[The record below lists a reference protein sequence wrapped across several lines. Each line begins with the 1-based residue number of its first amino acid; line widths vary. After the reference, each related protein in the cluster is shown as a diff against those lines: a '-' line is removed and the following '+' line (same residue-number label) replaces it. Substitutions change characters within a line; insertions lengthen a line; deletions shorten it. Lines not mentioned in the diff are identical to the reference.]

1 MSLDWVTW
9 QGLGLATKAQAASEE
24 LQRMGSRDITPS
36 EAFKAW
42 EHIDVYDVAQAVV
55 VPVSS
60 PISAE
65 GSTAADTYLVAARDW
80 SQLST
85 TEVRN
90 ELEIGLRTIIASE
103 LRVTE
108 MELDANRPFAELG
121 LNSLM
126 AMAIRREAERFVGIE
141 LSATMLFNHP
151 TVASL
156 SDYLTK
162 IVSPQDD
169 SSNDEMAALSASAG
183 SVLDSLFDRIESTTP
198 EAERPT

>member
-1 MSLDWVTW
+1 
-9 QGLGLATKAQAASEE
+9 
-24 LQRMGSRDITPS
+24 
-36 EAFKAW
+36 
-42 EHIDVYDVAQAVV
+42 
-55 VPVSS
+55 
-60 PISAE
+60 
-65 GSTAADTYLVAARDW
+65 
-80 SQLST
+80 
-85 TEVRN
+85 
-90 ELEIGLRTIIASE
+90 
-103 LRVTE
+103 
-108 MELDANRPFAELG
+108 
-121 LNSLM
+121 M